1 MITVPEIVVFAYL
14 AFCVLYNLIF
24 SVAGKFKSRK
34 GVNYDT
40 TTNLSRIAVLIP
52 AYKED
57 DIILSVVNSYG
68 SLNYPTDKYDV
79 VVIADSL
86 KPGTCTQLQQAGAI
100 VIPVSFEKSTK
111 AKSLNVAFD
120 KLDETAY
127 DMAVICD
134 ADNIMEPDFL
144 LKVNYAYVKEGKL
157 AIQAQRVAKNLDSP
171 FALLDAA
178 NEMIA
183 NHINRKGANAL
194 GLSASLIG
202 SGIAFH
208 YPLIK
213 QALKETAA
221 IGGFDKVLQ
230 QLLVDKGFH
239 IYYLEDAIIF
249 DEKVENAA
257 AFENQRKRWLS
268 SQFIYLKQYFGKG
281 CRALFRGRLDYF
293 YMAVGQNMLLPRMLL
308 LASLG
313 LMTLISLLLG
323 KFTWLPFS
331 AWLLLCVLYAVS
343 LLLPLPRKFYT
354 KYSLTVLLHL
364 PKAIGIMLSLVF
376 KLKGANKTFIH
387 TKHSKTEIDNPLID
401 VARK

>member
-1 MITVPEIVVFAYL
+1 MIVVLEIIIFAYL

-24 SVAGKFKSRK
+24 AVAGKLRVKK
-34 GVNYDT
+34 GVNYHT
-40 TTNLSRIAVLIP
+40 TTVFSRIAILIP

-57 DIILSVVNSYG
+57 DIIISAVRSYEQ
-68 SLNYPTDKYDV
+68 LAYPKGLYDV

-86 KPGTCTQLQQAGAI
+86 QPATIRELRDARVI

-111 AKSLNVAFD
+111 AKSLNAAFAQ
-120 KLDETAY
+120 LDDTY
-127 DMAVICD
+127 DIAVIAD
-134 ADNIMEPDFL
+134 ADNILEADFL
-144 LKVNYAYVKEGKL
+144 LKVNHAYVTEGKH

-171 FALLDAA
+171 FAILDAA
-178 NEMIA
+178 NEIIA

-230 QLLVDKGFH
+230 QLLVDKGYT
-239 IYYLEDAIIF
+239 IYYLEDALIF
-249 DEKVENAA
+249 DEKIENAA

-268 SQFIYLKQYFGKG
+268 SQFVYLKQYFNSGLQALLKG
-281 CRALFRGRLDYF
+281 RVDYF

-308 LASLG
+308 LASLA
-313 LMTLISLLLG
+313 LMTVIYLVLG
-323 KFTWLPFS
+323 GVLWIPVS
-331 AWLLLCVLYAVS
+331 MWLLLCCCYAVS
-343 LLLPLPRKFYT
+343 LLLPLPGKFYS
-354 KYSLTVLLHL
+354 KYFFTVLLHL
-364 PKAIGIMLSLVF
+364 PRVIGIMLSLVF

-387 TKHSKTEIDNPLID
+387 TKHSKTDIDNPLID

>member
-1 MITVPEIVVFAYL
+1 MIAALEIIVFAYL

-24 SVAGKFKSRK
+24 SVAGKLSFNK
-34 GVNYDT
+34 GKNYHT
-40 TTNLSRIAVLIP
+40 TKVFSRIAILIP

-57 DIILSVVNSYG
+57 DIIISAVKSYEQ
-68 SLNYPTDKYDV
+68 LEYPEDLYDV

-86 KPGTCTQLQQAGAI
+86 QPATIKDLKVHRNVI

-111 AKSLNVAFD
+111 ARSLNTAFAQ
-120 KLDETAY
+120 LDDVY
-127 DMAVICD
+127 DIAVIAD
-134 ADNIMEPDFL
+134 ADNILEADFL
-144 LKVNYAYVKEGKL
+144 LKVNHAYVTEGKH
-157 AIQAQRVAKNLDSP
+157 AMQAQRVAKNLDTP
-171 FALLDAA
+171 FAIMDAA
-178 NEMIA
+178 NEIIA

-230 QLLVDKGFH
+230 QLLVYKGYTIH
-239 IYYLEDAIIF
+239 YLEDALIF

-268 SQFIYLKQYFGKG
+268 SQFVYLKKYFNKG
-281 CRALFRGRLDYF
+281 CRALLKGRVDYF

-308 LASLG
+308 LAG
-313 LMTLISLLLG
+313 LIFMTAIYLIFGGILWISVYM
-323 KFTWLPFS
+323 
-331 AWLLLCVLYAVS
+331 WLLLSLGYAIS
-343 LLLPLPRKFYT
+343 LLLPLPGKFYS
-354 KYSLTVLLHL
+354 KYFFKILLHL
-364 PKAIGIMLSLVF
+364 PGAIGIMLSLVF

-387 TKHSKTEIDNPLID
+387 TKHSKTDIDNPLIN